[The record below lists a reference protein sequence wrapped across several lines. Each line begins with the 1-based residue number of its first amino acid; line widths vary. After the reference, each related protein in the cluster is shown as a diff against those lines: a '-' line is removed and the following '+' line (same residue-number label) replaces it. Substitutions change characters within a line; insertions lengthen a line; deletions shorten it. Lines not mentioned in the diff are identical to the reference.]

1 MKTHRLYLVC
11 VGVLSLLVCAAI
23 NLLYLPNATILPDEQ
38 RYLKVA
44 LQLARTGQF
53 WVDSDRAFE
62 MPGTA
67 AFFALVIEL
76 FGKDLAVPVIRTLQS
91 LFLAAQSIL
100 IGLTAARLFKDRLA
114 GAAAATIAAF
124 YPFFLYLQG
133 LLLSEP
139 LFNVLLVA
147 AFASLYWWRERGAH
161 LDWLLVLTTF
171 CFAMAAMTKATLAFL
186 PIPLVAVAAFQEPHR
201 FRRAAVAFLAAGVL
215 FSAFMSPWWIR
226 NYAIF
231 QAFVPFSTSA
241 WQNAYLGNNPRNT
254 HAGIDWNTD
263 VEPEVARRIREIPNE
278 VARDRAYRDVTIS
291 YIVNDPSAFVDRMSK
306 KFVRFW
312 SLTPNAEGYSSLT
325 HQLISAASFGPI
337 LLLALLC
344 AVRHWRDPQPFL
356 PIYLLIG
363 YFTAVSVTVIAS
375 VRYRLPL
382 EPFLIL
388 LASEPISQILRWL
401 RTQSARP

>member
-1 MKTHRLYLVC
+1 
-11 VGVLSLLVCAAI
+11 
-23 NLLYLPNATILPDEQ
+23 
-38 RYLKVA
+38 
-44 LQLARTGQF
+44 
-53 WVDSDRAFE
+53 
-62 MPGTA
+62 
-67 AFFALVIEL
+67 
-76 FGKDLAVPVIRTLQS
+76 
-91 LFLAAQSIL
+91 
-100 IGLTAARLFKDRLA
+100 
-114 GAAAATIAAF
+114 
-124 YPFFLYLQG
+124 
-133 LLLSEP
+133 
-139 LFNVLLVA
+139 
-147 AFASLYWWRERGAH
+147 
-161 LDWLLVLTTF
+161 
-171 CFAMAAMTKATLAFL
+171 
-186 PIPLVAVAAFQEPHR
+186 
-201 FRRAAVAFLAAGVL
+201 
-215 FSAFMSPWWIR
+215 MSPWWIR